1 MKFILNHR
9 WLRPDKNLATSTRKK
24 LSRLARLVRIEAAE
38 VTLEKNAAS
47 TPAFSARVHLAIPGP
62 DLHAEEK
69 GHTPEATIYKVLT
82 KLSRQ
87 IRQRK
92 EKRISRRRSGAEDSK
107 PWNRPHQPLS
117 MQTA

>member
-9 WLRPDKNLATSTRKK
+9 WLRPDKNLATLTKKKLSK
-24 LSRLARLVRIEAAE
+24 LSRLVQIEAAE

-47 TPAFSARVHLAIPGP
+47 SPPFSARVHLVIPGP

-69 GHTPEATIYKVLT
+69 DHTPEATIHKVLD

-92 EKRISRRRSGAEDSK
+92 EKMIARRRNGAEECK
-107 PWNRPHQPLS
+107 PWNRSHQPLS